1 MKKALKIPQ
10 FKNED
15 QERQFWS
22 QVDLSDFFQP
32 SDFKQVNF
40 PNLKPSSQPISIRLP
55 KHLLYKLKEKANYLN
70 IPYQSLIKQYIHQG
84 LTAK

>member
-22 QVDLSDFFQP
+22 KIDLSDYLQP
-32 SDFKQVNF
+32 VDFKPVMF
-40 PNLKPSSQPISIRLP
+40 PNLKPSSQPVSIRLP
-55 KHLLYKLKEKANYLN
+55 KQMIYQLKEKANQLN
-70 IPYQSLIKQYIHQG
+70 IPYQSLIKQYINQG
-84 LTAK
+84 LGC